1 MGELVRVLA
10 RLRSEGDG
18 DGGVTMLIVSRFLAE
33 PSAKR
38 VVTVLYTVL
47 ALCVFAFLLT
57 MILPTMIASH

>member
-1 MGELVRVLA
+1 
-10 RLRSEGDG
+10 
-18 DGGVTMLIVSRFLAE
+18 MLIVSRFLAE

-38 VVTVLYTVL
+38 VVTALYTVL